1 MMTSLTTSKFRTL
14 FGLFALISGVLSGTA
29 IAAEQAGGN
38 LHISGGIAMPSNSTS
53 VFTNPAGMV
62 AAPTALVLQA
72 GAPEVW
78 QNGTYRAGLQTG
90 SSSYGVA
97 AGIEHRDRASN
108 DPKLVYYGL
117 AVGVP
122 AFSLGLAGKTGISHA
137 DGTTLNAGALFTAG
151 STAKIGLTARGID
164 DGVNEFGAGVA
175 FEVSSGVNLVFDAA
189 ADDDFDNLEMKPG
202 LKVGNE
208 VAALTVS
215 YGTGPREQF
224 ADDFT
229 AGGSYRF
236 ASSSLLEVQ
245 YNAGGDLS
253 KYFASLTWA
262 F

>member
-1 MMTSLTTSKFRTL
+1 MKSPLLPTALGFFVL
-14 FGLFALISGVLSGTA
+14 IFGAFGDHAL
-29 IAAEQAGGN
+29 AAESSGGN
-38 LHISGGIAMPSNSTS
+38 LHVSGGISMPAHATA
-53 VFTNPAGMV
+53 VFTNPSGLV

-72 GAPEVW
+72 GAPDFWE
-78 QNGTYRAGLQTG
+78 NGTYRAGLQTG
-90 SSSYGVA
+90 ASSYGAA
-97 AGIEHRDRASN
+97 AGLEQRDRRNN
-108 DPKLVYYGL
+108 DPLLAYYGL

-122 AFSLGLAGKTGISHA
+122 AFSVGLAGKTGISNA
-137 DGTTLNAGALFTAG
+137 DGTTLNAGALFSAG
-151 STAKIGLTARGID
+151 SMATIGLTLRGLD

-175 FEVSSGVNLVFDAA
+175 FEVGSGVHLVFDAA
-189 ADDDFDNLEMKPG
+189 ADEDLENPELKPG

-208 VAALTVS
+208 TAALTVS

-253 KYFASLTWA
+253 EYFASLTFA